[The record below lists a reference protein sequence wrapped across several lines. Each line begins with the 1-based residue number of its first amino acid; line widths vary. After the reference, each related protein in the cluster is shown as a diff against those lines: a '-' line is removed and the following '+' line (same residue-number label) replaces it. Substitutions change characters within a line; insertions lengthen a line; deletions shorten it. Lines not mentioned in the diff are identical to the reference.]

1 MDLINFS
8 IFISEIS
15 NPTPMF
21 LFIFFISVFLYFIQ
35 KKYLSFLIIS
45 SSLLSMSITTSL
57 KLLFK
62 IPRPEN
68 AILLMQDYRFP
79 SGHATMSAV
88 ISAFFI
94 YIIFKSKINIYLKT
108 FFYFLAFSWFLL
120 VSYARLHLGV
130 HYLIDVL
137 VGGII
142 GFSVVFILT
151 RFLNRNKFVLYFSK

>member
-1 MDLINFS
+1 MNLTNLS

-15 NPTPMF
+15 NPKPMF
-21 LFIFFISVFLYFIQ
+21 FLILTGSIFLYTTNNKNF
-35 KKYLSFLIIS
+35 SFLFTL
-45 SSLLSMSITTSL
+45 SSLSAMSITTSL
-57 KLLFK
+57 KLLLK

-94 YIIFKSKINIYLKT
+94 YIIFKSKINIYLKI

-120 VSYARLHLGV
+120 VSYARLYLGV

-151 RFLNRNKFVLYFSK
+151 RFLNRNKFVLHFSK